1 MIEIVFIFQA
11 TDDEL
16 NEVML
21 LLQDDQKYGY
31 LD

>member
-1 MIEIVFIFQA
+1 MIEITFFLQA
-11 TDDEL
+11 SDDEL

>member
-1 MIEIVFIFQA
+1 MIEIVFFFQA